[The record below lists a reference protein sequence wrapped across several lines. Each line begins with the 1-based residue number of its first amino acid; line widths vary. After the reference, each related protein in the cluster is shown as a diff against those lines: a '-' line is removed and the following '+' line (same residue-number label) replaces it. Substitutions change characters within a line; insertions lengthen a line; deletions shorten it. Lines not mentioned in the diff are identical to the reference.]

1 MAFDATSRVLT
12 VAGDLDEEPIAALR
26 DFLGERGREQ
36 GEGLVVDL
44 SGVTYLPSAAVG
56 VLARETQNLDA
67 AGVSLELAAAAGS
80 VAQRVLTVCAM
91 AHRAY

>member
-1 MAFDATSRVLT
+1 MAFDATSQVLA
-12 VAGDLDEEPIAALR
+12 VSGDLDEGPTAALR
-26 DFLGERGREQ
+26 DFLAERARERDA
-36 GEGLVVDL
+36 GLVVDL

-56 VLARETQNLDA
+56 VLARASQDLDA
-67 AGVSLELAAAAGS
+67 AGVPLELAAAAGS